1 MTTSNWLLLQVK
13 PRQEMRALENL
24 ERQQGECYCPLIQVE
39 KLSRGKR
46 IHAEEALFPGYF
58 FINFDPQKSNLTYT
72 AIRSSRG
79 VSKIVRF
86 GRNRPKCQNPSF
98 YKSKTVKKLAY
109 HLEAPNL
116 PQKGDTVI
124 IVEGHLKAYRLFIVK
139 QTGNKGPLFDQF
151 AAPASTHFTSQYP
164 NTKNRLVCFGSDS
177 TANFVLIFHH
187 RSTVERS
194 FCKCHK

>member
-24 ERQQGECYCPLIQVE
+24 ERQLAQCYCPLIQVE

-46 IHAEEALFPGYF
+46 IQVEEALFPGYV
-58 FINFDPQKSNLTYT
+58 FINFDPEKSNLTYT

-86 GRNRPKCQNPSF
+86 GEQPAKVPESLILQIKDCEKVSLPPLNA
-98 YKSKTVKKLAY
+98 L
-109 HLEAPNL
+109 NL

-124 IVEGHLKAYRLFIVK
+124 IVEGPFKGLQAVYSQTDGQQRSIVLVSLLH
-139 QTGNKGPLFDQF
+139 QQ
-151 AAPASTHFTSQYP
+151 APTSLA
-164 NTKNRLVCFGSDS
+164 NTQIQKI
-177 TANFVLIFHH
+177 A
-187 RSTVERS
+187 
-194 FCKCHK
+194 

>member
-1 MTTSNWLLLQVK
+1 MTKSNWLLLQVK

-24 ERQQGECYCPLIQVE
+24 ERQKGECYCPLIQFE

-46 IHAEEALFPGYF
+46 IHVEEALFPGYF

-86 GRNRPKCQNPSF
+86 GEEPAKVPESLIIQIKDFEKFSLSSLN
-98 YKSKTVKKLAY
+98 
-109 HLEAPNL
+109 APDV

-124 IVEGHLKAYRLFIVK
+124 IV
-139 QTGNKGPLFDQF
+139 KGPFKGLQ
-151 AAPASTHFTSQYP
+151 AVYSQ
-164 NTKNRLVCFGSDS
+164 TDGQQRSI
-177 TANFVLIFHH
+177 VLISLLHH
-187 RSTVERS
+187 QAPTSLANTQIQ
-194 FCKCHK
+194 KIA

>member
-24 ERQQGECYCPLIQVE
+24 ERQQAQCYCPLIQVE
-39 KLSRGKR
+39 KLRRGKR
-46 IHAEEALFPGYF
+46 IHVEEALFPGYF

-86 GRNRPKCQNPSF
+86 GRNPPKCQNPLF

-109 HLEAPNL
+109 
-116 PQKGDTVI
+116 T
-124 IVEGHLKAYRLFIVK
+124 F
-139 QTGNKGPLFDQF
+139 
-151 AAPASTHFTSQYP
+151 
-164 NTKNRLVCFGSDS
+164 
-177 TANFVLIFHH
+177 
-187 RSTVERS
+187 ERS
-194 FCKCHK
+194 KFTPKRRSRLSS